1 VVSLPGAFH
10 GGVLCVEHGG
20 PRVKFD
26 WGTPHSFYQESG
38 LIPSSEIKWA
48 FLYGDCK
55 HSVKKVENG
64 DRLTIAYD
72 VFTIPDLPRTV
83 PESQAQTDAIFHAL
97 PQAIADHQGFA
108 KDGCTLAFGL
118 SHSYPPTTEP
128 FWNGLESR
136 LKGPDAVLLQAV
148 RRCSLDYSYK
158 AAFQLGQS
166 EGTDAEQYR
175 DGYER
180 NISDTVMEAVYRNGL
195 GRYEV
200 SCLVCRK
207 KLIWSGRV
215 SGQSGSGGRRS
226 RLRV

>member
-128 FWNGLESR
+128 FGMDSNLDSR
-136 LKGPDAVLLQAV
+136 DQMLFFYKQFDDVAWITHTKRLFSWDSQRVPMLSNTEMVMRGI
-148 RRCSLDYSYK
+148 SLI
-158 AAFQLGQS
+158 Q
-166 EGTDAEQYR
+166 
-175 DGYER
+175 
-180 NISDTVMEAVYRNGL
+180 
-195 GRYEV
+195 
-200 SCLVCRK
+200 
-207 KLIWSGRV
+207 
-215 SGQSGSGGRRS
+215 
-226 RLRV
+226 